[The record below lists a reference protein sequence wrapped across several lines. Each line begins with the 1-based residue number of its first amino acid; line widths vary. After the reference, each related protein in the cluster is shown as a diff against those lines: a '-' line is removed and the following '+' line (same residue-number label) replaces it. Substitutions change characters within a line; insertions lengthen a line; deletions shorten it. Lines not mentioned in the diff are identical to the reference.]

1 MIINKTT
8 QLTFTILTLFP
19 QMFPGPLAYSIAG
32 KALEQKKWLLNTVD
46 IRKFATDIHRTVDGK
61 PFGGGPGMLM
71 RADILGK
78 AIDHAMNETQVN
90 KLIYLSPKGQLLNQ
104 QLLKKLIDQ
113 RNLLILCGRFE
124 GIDQR
129 LIDEY
134 DCQEISLGDFI
145 LSGGEL
151 AALSLMDGCIRLLP
165 GVLKN
170 QHTIQLESFSNNQ
183 AHLLEY
189 PQYTKPVV
197 WRQREV
203 PRVLLSGNHQEIKQ
217 WQHNQSIKLTKEK
230 RLDLW
235 ENYFNDYDNKS

>member
-1 MIINKTT
+1 MSIDKTT

-32 KALEQKKWLLNTVD
+32 KALEQKKWSLNTID

-78 AIDHAMNETQVN
+78 AIDYAMSEAQVN
-90 KLIYLSPKGQLLNQ
+90 RLIYLSPKGQLLNQ

-113 RNLLILCGRFE
+113 QNLLILCGRFE
-124 GIDQR
+124 GIDHR

-165 GVLKN
+165 GILKN
-170 QHTIQLESFSNNQ
+170 QNTIQLESFSNDQ
-183 AHLLEY
+183 ACLLEY
-189 PQYTKPVV
+189 PQYTRPIV

-203 PRVLLSGNHQEIKQ
+203 PKVLLSGNHQEIKQ
-217 WQHNQSIKLTKEK
+217 WQYNQSIKLTKEK

-235 ENYFNDYDNKS
+235 KNYFNDYDNKS